1 LDESGKAGAG
11 GAMTLLDPTER
22 SLRGTKL
29 QAELTGAPA
38 REPAT
43 LLEASWRDYVFA
55 EVWGRPG
62 LDLRS
67 RFFISMATAAC
78 ADDAAATAAY
88 VRGALD
94 KGGIALAEL
103 REAALHMAVY
113 AGWSYG
119 GVLDDAVSR
128 VATER
133 GIAPAAYAPIR
144 ESAWDPKVRLEEG
157 SESFLHNM
165 KFGGPPPQTAYFE
178 GGILNFVFG
187 EMWNRPGLDQRA
199 RRWLTLV
206 GVGNSSSRTPIRSH
220 VWSAMASGNASRDEM
235 LEFVLQFAIHAG
247 WPRASVMQ
255 AAVLEQAPRVEKGLP
270 FEV

>member
-1 LDESGKAGAG
+1 
-11 GAMTLLDPTER
+11 MTLLDPEER
-22 SLRGTKL
+22 SARGAKL

-38 REPAT
+38 SAPST
-43 LLEASWRDYVFA
+43 LLEASWRDYVYA
-55 EVWGRPG
+55 EVWARPG

-67 RFFISMATAAC
+67 RFLISMSTAAC
-78 ADDAAATAAY
+78 ARDESATAAY
-88 VRGALD
+88 VRGALS
-94 KGGIALAEL
+94 KGQLTLSEL
-103 REAALHMAVY
+103 QEAVLHTAVY

-119 GVLDDAVSR
+119 GVLDGAVTR
-128 VATER
+128 VAAER
-133 GIAPAAYAPIR
+133 GLSPAAYAPIR
-144 ESAWDPKVRLEEG
+144 AASWDPQVRLEEG
-157 SESFLHNM
+157 RQSFLHHM
-165 KFGGPPPQTAYFE
+165 KFDGPPPQTAYFE

-206 GVGNSSSRTPIRSH
+206 GVGNSSSSTPIRSH

-235 LEFVLQFAIHAG
+235 YEFVLQYAIHAG

-255 AAVLEQAPRVEKGLP
+255 GAIMEQAPRVENGLP

>member
-1 LDESGKAGAG
+1 V
-11 GAMTLLDPTER
+11 TLLNPAER
-22 SLRGTKL
+22 TARGAKL

-38 REPAT
+38 PEPAT
-43 LLEASWRDYVFA
+43 LLEASWRDYVYA
-55 EVWGRPG
+55 EVWARPG

-67 RFFISMATAAC
+67 RFLISMSSAAC
-78 ADDAAATAAY
+78 VGDEAATAGY
-88 VRGALD
+88 VRGALAT
-94 KGGIALAEL
+94 GELTLSEL
-103 REAALHMAVY
+103 REAVLHTAVY

-119 GVLDDAVSR
+119 GVLDRAVTR
-128 VATER
+128 VAIEK
-133 GIAPAAYAPIR
+133 GLAPAVCAPIR
-144 ESAWDPKVRLEEG
+144 AASWDPKVRLEEG
-157 SESFLHNM
+157 RDSFLYNM

-206 GVGNSSSRTPIRSH
+206 GVGNSSSSTPIRSH

-235 LEFVLQFAIHAG
+235 YEFVLQYAIHSG

-255 AAVLEQAPRVEKGLP
+255 GAIMEQAPRVEEGLP